1 MIAAH
6 PIHAAIDTRTPLRL
20 PVGYNPTG
28 RDTAIASIRTRIDAA
43 LTAGDRLLVLGIA
56 DDHHGALDGDVTDA
70 FPLFG

>member
-43 LTAGDRLLVLGIA
+43 LTAGDRLLVLGDYNTTPSEQGG
-56 DDHHGALDGDVTDA
+56 DDVRSG
-70 FPLFG
+70 